1 VQHVPTTMNKD
12 LVSNSLLLYM
22 DGFMVVLE
30 SNKIVVSKHGL
41 LIGKDYE
48 CGVLFRF
55 SLANFYN
62 ESSIVIFL

>member
-1 VQHVPTTMNKD
+1 
-12 LVSNSLLLYM
+12 
-22 DGFMVVLE
+22 MVVLE